1 MYMGLHFMVNPHERD
16 DKNDSERAADC
27 RAINVEFSEDAIAR
41 MLQDVKNGDELFH
54 DGIVQSCFTDIDSGA
69 VPTEDLDKKRTGKR
83 RNSDISYRASETD
96 EDEKGDTY
104 TKNKKKSKPSK
115 AKRKNN

>member
-54 DGIVQSCFTDIDSGA
+54 DGIVQSYFTDI
-69 VPTEDLDKKRTGKR
+69 PTEDLDKKPAAKR
-83 RNSDISYRASETD
+83 RNSDSSYRASEID
-96 EDEKGDTY
+96 EDEKGDTS
-104 TKNKKKSKPSK
+104 TKNKKKKSKPSK
-115 AKRKNN
+115 AKRKSN